1 MSTNVE
7 GRARRRVPHHAK
19 LYYKV
24 VAARDDGSFR
34 SIYDGTTNYAVG
46 EVTTG
51 SPLYAC
57 HSIGAVVVHGRHRL
71 SDECA
76 MLDAPRAILRCW
88 GWRLDGSLPAPVG
101 TPGKYRLDALLPIAA
116 LPWSSTGG
124 HDGIPPYSQLRP
136 PARGVASAVVCGPAA
151 LRRGGAR
158 WEQRRWGHRLPVKAL
173 EKTRIQLHWV
183 VFAAPVAGCARA
195 VLLLHRTRPSS
206 LALTV
211 WRVHGA
217 GGAAASRS
225 SCRRPLSGCTRTC
238 CA

>member
-1 MSTNVE
+1 MSLIECMYLSSPRATYRHTKKLQPLHLMQPPNV
-7 GRARRRVPHHAK
+7 RARRRVPHHAK

-51 SPLYAC
+51 PPLYAC

-124 HDGIPPYSQLRP
+124 HDGIPPYSELRP

-158 WEQRRWGHRLPVKAL
+158 WEQRRCG
-173 EKTRIQLHWV
+173 TQ
-183 VFAAPVAGCARA
+183 
-195 VLLLHRTRPSS
+195 
-206 LALTV
+206 
-211 WRVHGA
+211 
-217 GGAAASRS
+217 ASRES
-225 SCRRPLSGCTRTC
+225 T
-238 CA
+238 